1 MTPLSRIPYLEV
13 DGITIFAKG
22 TCNGKSGRMT
32 RGVILAVYKRLL
44 RAAASLEHER
54 AAHFVQVQTC
64 LHFRLQ
70 RHVTDAARAER
81 LLEEAVLS
89 LRFVQL
95 AGERG
100 PERNV
105 LKNVVETEWER
116 LQLGRLQSKFSG
128 KSRDRANAQQ
138 IDGAYR
144 RWISALALFNGEV
157 GVVTT
162 PVEVASV
169 LRYDD
174 FAAEAPP

>member
-1 MTPLSRIPYLEV
+1 
-13 DGITIFAKG
+13 
-22 TCNGKSGRMT
+22 MT
-32 RGVILAVYKRLL
+32 RSVVLAVYKRLL

-116 LQLGRLQSKFSG
+116 LQLGRLQSRFSG

-169 LRYDD
+169 LRYGN
-174 FAAEAPP
+174 FAADAPP